1 VTERFGIP
9 VMTVERTLVALAET
23 ESRFQLESALKAALR
38 SASLRLDALDL
49 VLQHEIGRRGS
60 GRLRALANEVAP
72 VDPKSRSSLEDQFM
86 SACLRAGLPRPR
98 VNALIEGLEVDL
110 LWNRE
115 RLVIELDGF
124 EYHRDRLAF
133 ERDRERDAHL
143 ARAGYRVIRFT
154 FRAVEDRLE
163 ECISTVRELLDG
175 A

>member
-1 VTERFGIP
+1 
-9 VMTVERTLVALAET
+9 MTVERTLVALAET
-23 ESRFQLESALKAALR
+23 ASRYQLESALNAALR

-49 VLQHEIGRRGS
+49 VLRQETGRRGS
-60 GRLRALANEVAP
+60 GRLRALAKDVAP
-72 VDPKSRSSLEDQFM
+72 VDPKSRSSLEDRFIA
-86 SACLRAGLPRPR
+86 ACLRAGLPRPR

-115 RLVIELDGF
+115 RLIIELDGF

-154 FRAVEDRLE
+154 FRAVEHRLE
-163 ECISTVRELLDG
+163 DCISTVRELLDG